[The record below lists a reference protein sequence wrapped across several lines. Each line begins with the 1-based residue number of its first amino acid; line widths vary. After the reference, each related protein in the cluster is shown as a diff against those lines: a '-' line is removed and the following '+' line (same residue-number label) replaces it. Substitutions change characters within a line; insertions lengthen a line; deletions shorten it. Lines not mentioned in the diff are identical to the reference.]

1 MNILIFDVL
10 SSHIQKRI
18 RQECGL
24 NLSQTRILLFFA
36 QSDNKPLKMGD
47 LASSLNLSLSTLSR
61 QLQQPNT
68 ARLIELKRSKL
79 DSSKKIWLNEAG
91 ISSLKSLQKTLA
103 KLDDQLFIH
112 WENQDKVKFKRQLS
126 MLVNS
131 FD

>member
-47 LASSLNLSLSTLSR
+47 LARALNLSLSTLSR

-68 ARLIELKRSKL
+68 AHLIELKRSKL